1 MHAIRGMRS
10 PAQPILSRSRRPN
23 ARYAHSP
30 STVDTGFILSL
41 PPLPNPATSDPAYQ
55 RVLAW
60 YIPEPFLKQVLPQ
73 LEAFGKEAVSPQI
86 NELISDAERQ
96 QPYIKDR
103 NVWGAKVNRLVTS
116 TGWKEL
122 ESYLEATRTTLGLID
137 GSYNMRCEF
146 VQPLGH
152 DLLHTFVNTASNY
165 IYSASSAVYSCPVS
179 MTSGAAR
186 LLAHQLPGLS
196 PEHPFHEVYHR
207 LIARE
212 SNWISSQWMT
222 ERPGGSDVQN
232 SETFAVYAPL
242 PRQEDSPS
250 STLDQGDWLI
260 SGYKFFCSAT
270 DCDVALML
278 AKTDSGRLS
287 LFLAPTKRTVTL
299 PDGSQGQETNGIR
312 FHRLKNKMGTKELP
326 TAELELRDVRAWR
339 VGPADGG
346 IATIATLLNVTRTHN
361 FITALSCWRRG
372 MAIAKNFARVRTT
385 IDQPLW
391 TFPMHL
397 RLLASMETK
406 FQGLLQLAFFTTS
419 LLSFADHGSPPHSP
433 SYAPLPEPG
442 RQMKVVQRTLTAAG
456 KAVIC
461 KVACVSLQECQEAMG
476 GVGYMDES
484 DEPEHNISR
493 LYRDTVANMTWEGT
507 TNVLASEVVRHL
519 LKDDHLQIFSTWI
532 EDAVLAKVKDED
544 LRRALESSWGI
555 LKLRLSDG
563 HGDLGAALA
572 DGRQLMFS
580 LAWVVS
586 GALLAHDAQRDGN
599 AAACEVAR
607 RWIVRG
613 EGGVG
618 EYAFADVV
626 GGESI
631 GNRQSNRERLDWDC
645 RIVWGVD
652 LPTDAATGYRSPPLT
667 SSGRPEQVVAR
678 L

>member
-1 MHAIRGMRS
+1 MTLTWKTEAYERCLTPVMHAIRGLRS
-10 PAQPILSRSRRPN
+10 PAHPTLSRSRRPN

-55 RVLAW
+55 RVLTW

-86 NELISDAERQ
+86 NELISDTERQ

-103 NVWGAKVNRLVTS
+103 NVWGGKVNRLVTS

-122 ESYLEATRTTLGLID
+122 
-137 GSYNMRCEF
+137 
-146 VQPLGH
+146 
-152 DLLHTFVNTASNY
+152 
-165 IYSASSAVYSCPVS
+165 
-179 MTSGAAR
+179 
-186 LLAHQLPGLS
+186 
-196 PEHPFHEVYHR
+196 
-207 LIARE
+207 
-212 SNWISSQWMT
+212 
-222 ERPGGSDVQN
+222 
-232 SETFAVYAPL
+232 
-242 PRQEDSPS
+242 
-250 STLDQGDWLI
+250 
-260 SGYKFFCSAT
+260 
-270 DCDVALML
+270 
-278 AKTDSGRLS
+278 AKEEG
-287 LFLAPTKRTVTL
+287 P
-299 PDGSQGQETNGIR
+299 NGIH

-339 VGPADGG
+339 VGPADRG

-406 FQGLLQLAFFTTS
+406 FHGLLQLAFFTSS
-419 LLSFADHGSPPHSP
+419 LLSFADHGLPPHSP

-442 RQMKVVQRTLTAAG
+442 KQMKVIQRTLTAAG

-476 GVGYMDES
+476 GVGYMDEP

-493 LYRDTVANMTWEGT
+493 LYRDTAANMTWEGT

-532 EDAVLAKVKDED
+532 EDAVLAKVRDED

-555 LKLRLSDG
+555 LKLRLSDD

-599 AAACEVAR
+599 TAACEVAR
-607 RWIVRG
+607 RWILRG

-618 EYAFADVV
+618 EYAFPDVLRA
-626 GGESI
+626 GAI
-631 GNRQSNRERLDWDC
+631 GDRQSNRERLNWDC

-652 LPTDAATGYRSPPLT
+652 LPADAATGYRSSPSA

>member
-1 MHAIRGMRS
+1 MYAIRGLRS

-60 YIPEPFLKQVLPQ
+60 YIPDSFLKQVLPQ

-103 NVWGAKVNRLVTS
+103 NVWGGKVNRLVTS

-122 ESYLEATRTTLGLID
+122 GKFGARNGVISRGYEDEF
-137 GSYNMRCEF
+137 GSYRRI
-146 VQPLGH
+146 VQH
-152 DLLHTFVNTASNY
+152 AFNY

-186 LLAHQLPGLS
+186 LLAHQLPGLA

-207 LIARE
+207 LIVRE

-232 SETFAVYAPL
+232 SETFAVHSPL
-242 PRQEDSPS
+242 PRQEDSPLS
-250 STLDQGDWLI
+250 ALDRGDWLI

-278 AKTDSGRLS
+278 AKTESGHLS
-287 LFLAPTKRTVTL
+287 LFLAPTKRTGTL
-299 PDGSQGQETNGIR
+299 PDGSQGEGPNGIH

-339 VGPADGG
+339 VGPADRG

-361 FITALSCWRRG
+361 FVTALSCWRRG
-372 MAIAKNFARVRTT
+372 MAIAKNFAQVRTT

-419 LLSFADHGSPPHSP
+419 LLSFADHGSPPPST
-433 SYAPLPEPG
+433 SYAPLPEQG
-442 RQMKVVQRTLTAAG
+442 RQMKVVQRTLTATG

-461 KVACVSLQECQEAMG
+461 KVACVTLQECQEAMG
-476 GVGYMDES
+476 GVGYMDEP

-493 LYRDTVANMTWEGT
+493 LYRDTAANMTWEGT

-519 LKDDHLQIFSTWI
+519 LKDDHLQVFSTWI
-532 EDAVLAKVKDED
+532 EDAVLAKVRDDD

-607 RWIVRG
+607 RWILRG

-618 EYAFADVV
+618 EYVFPDVV

-631 GNRQSNRERLDWDC
+631 GNRQSNRKRLNWDC

-652 LPTDAATGYRSPPLT
+652 LPADAATGYRSPPLT